1 VTVLWPAPRRF
12 DDGSG
17 GYAIGY
23 EKSVVLP
30 LRVQPNDAS
39 RPVTVRLDLAYG
51 VCETMCVPARA
62 DLELILPVRSGDHDD
77 LMAEAEARVP
87 VATRIGATPAPAIVS
102 VRQEAAG
109 PRKRF
114 VVDVAAK
121 PGAAVDLFAEG
132 PTPQWA
138 LPLPKPVDGAPK
150 GVRRFVFDL
159 DGLPPDVTTADGATL
174 KLTAIVGDRAIEAA
188 FRVD

>member
-1 VTVLWPAPRRF
+1 
-12 DDGSG
+12 
-17 GYAIGY
+17 
-23 EKSVVLP
+23 
-30 LRVQPNDAS
+30 
-39 RPVTVRLDLAYG
+39 
-51 VCETMCVPARA
+51 
-62 DLELILPVRSGDHDD
+62 VRSGDHDD